1 MVIGA
6 TDTFVSTNT
15 KVGVTF
21 RCISA
26 SMFQR
31 VCRTRSP
38 TAVPQRG
45 DHLVN
50 DTFRAQLTIAV
61 DPVDH
66 SLGPA
71 HAPITVV
78 EYGDF
83 ECPNCK
89 QAAPAV
95 RLLLDHFVG
104 KVQVVFRHFPLE
116 EVHPHALH
124 AALAAEAAGAQ
135 GKFWQMHDLLFEN
148 QEHLKLRQIRGYAAK
163 LELDLERYDSEMNDE
178 LYLQRVRE
186 EIDGGRQSGVRATP
200 TFFINGR
207 IHDVSFGLDALARGI
222 DEVLRKRDTA

>member
-1 MVIGA
+1 MSGRPGFDLKIP
-6 TDTFVSTNT
+6 
-15 KVGVTF
+15 VTA
-21 RCISA
+21 I
-26 SMFQR
+26 
-31 VCRTRSP
+31 
-38 TAVPQRG
+38 
-45 DHLVN
+45 DHA
-50 DTFRAQLTIAV
+50 R
-61 DPVDH
+61 
-66 SLGPA
+66 GPA
-71 HAPITVV
+71 HAPVTVV

-95 RLLLDHFVG
+95 RLLLDHFAGRVR
-104 KVQVVFRHFPLE
+104 VVFRHFPLE
-116 EVHPHALH
+116 EVHPNALH

-135 GKFWQMHDLLFEN
+135 ARFWEMHDLLFEN

-207 IHDVSFGLDALARGI
+207 IHDVSFGLDALTRGI
-222 DEVLRKRDTA
+222 DEVLRKQDTA